1 MSLSLQGKTLASCL
15 LVPYCRWCLTGER
28 SFQRPTRLQ
37 WAAWDFRREIAHAC
51 VGGLMGVGA
60 SCSAQFLCFQAE
72 LDPRASLAFILA
84 SSHRLPHHHH
94 SSTHPSPPH
103 LSLLLPDSLPPS
115 HHQVSILVFLT
126 SPSTCVLMFHTS
138 PAIPLLSPRLHYYG
152 LSDVSVLQPLRERGP
167 VLLLHL

>member
-84 SSHRLPHHHH
+84 SSNRLPHHH
-94 SSTHPSPPH
+94 SSTPPSPPH